1 MYDILA
7 VIVPNLENETDENGL
22 AWNFN
27 SVCGSIW
34 HFVSECLMIV
44 PQKIII
50 LLFLPQAF
58 VTDVHEDEISVA
70 FENE

>member
-27 SVCGSIW
+27 SVCGSI
-34 HFVSECLMIV
+34 
-44 PQKIII
+44 
-50 LLFLPQAF
+50 
-58 VTDVHEDEISVA
+58 
-70 FENE
+70 